1 MSSKRTTVNELPT
14 SAPMRPRAKGGR
26 GCRYVTRP
34 TYAER
39 NAR

>member
-1 MSSKRTTVNELPT
+1 MSIKRQNTDDLPT
-14 SAPMRPRAKGGR
+14 MAPMRPRAKGGR

-34 TYAER
+34 TFTER

>member
-1 MSSKRTTVNELPT
+1 MSHKRTTPDDLPT
-14 SAPMRPRAKGGR
+14 TAPMRPRAKNGR